1 MKIGVLKS
9 RVEKLLS
16 ESYGKGTFKEEIKN
30 FNRNVLSNKN
40 ISKLFFLYDELSTNK
55 GYDQKLAED
64 FVFES
69 ITMFENIINKTDKR
83 DLEKIKKW
91 VISVNSHNQYTDID
105 NLFYNSGDVLHL
117 ENKVRSKKVIVE
129 SLKKTQLNENKETIL
144 LPLSSMVK
152 VANKSI
158 EDFISN
164 LNESE
169 KKELN
174 LLLKEDELVLVE
186 LFQNLKDEA
195 VVKLIVV
202 LEGESDESVKN
213 TINETIDNIK
223 SKKFDRLEYFK
234 LKNLVDNI

>member
-83 DLEKIKKW
+83 DLEKLKKW

-117 ENKVRSKKVIVE
+117 ENKVRSKKIIVE
-129 SLKKTQLNENKETIL
+129 GLKKTQVNENKETIL

-174 LLLKEDELVLVE
+174 LLLKEEESVLVE
-186 LFQNLKDEA
+186 QFQNLKDEA
-195 VVKLIVV
+195 VVKLVVV

>member
-69 ITMFENIINKTDKR
+69 ITMFENIINKTDKK
-83 DLEKIKKW
+83 DLEKLKKW

-105 NLFYNSGDVLHL
+105 NLFYNSSDVLHL
-117 ENKVRSKKVIVE
+117 ENKVKSKKIIVE
-129 SLKKTQLNENKETIL
+129 GLKKTQINENKETIL

-152 VANKSI
+152 VANKTI
-158 EDFISN
+158 EDFVSN

-174 LLLKEDELVLVE
+174 SLLKEDESVLVE
-186 LFQNLKDEA
+186 RFQNLKDEA

-234 LKNLVDNI
+234 LKNLVDNL

>member
-55 GYDQKLAED
+55 GYEQKLAED

-69 ITMFENIINKTDKR
+69 ITMFENIINKTDKK
-83 DLEKIKKW
+83 DLEKLKKW
-91 VISVNSHNQYTDID
+91 SIGINSHNQYTDID

-117 ENKVRSKKVIVE
+117 ENKVRSKKLIVE
-129 SLKKTQLNENKETIL
+129 GLKKTPIVENKETIN

-158 EDFISN
+158 EEFVSN

-174 LLLKEDELVLVE
+174 LFLKEDVSVLVE
-186 LFQNLKDEA
+186 KFENLKDEA
-195 VVKLIVV
+195 VVKLVVV
-202 LEGESDESVKN
+202 LESESDESVKN

>member
-69 ITMFENIINKTDKR
+69 ITMFENIINKTDKK

-129 SLKKTQLNENKETIL
+129 GLKKTQVNENKETIL

-174 LLLKEDELVLVE
+174 LLLKEEESVLVE
-186 LFQNLKDEA
+186 QFQNLKDEA
-195 VVKLIVV
+195 VVKLVVV

>member
-69 ITMFENIINKTDKR
+69 ITMFENIINKTDKK

-129 SLKKTQLNENKETIL
+129 GLKKTQVNENKETIL
-144 LPLSSMVK
+144 LPLSSMVR
-152 VANKSI
+152 VANKTI
-158 EDFISN
+158 EEFISN

-174 LLLKEDELVLVE
+174 LLLKEDESVLIE
-186 LFQNLKDEA
+186 QFQNLKDEA
-195 VVKLIVV
+195 VVKLVVV
-202 LEGESDESVKN
+202 LEGEPTESVRN

>member
-69 ITMFENIINKTDKR
+69 ITMFENIINKTDKK

-129 SLKKTQLNENKETIL
+129 GLKKTQVNENKETIL

-174 LLLKEDELVLVE
+174 LLLKEDESVLIE
-186 LFQNLKDEA
+186 QFQNLKDEA
-195 VVKLIVV
+195 VVKLVVV
-202 LEGESDESVKN
+202 LEGEPTESVRN

>member
-69 ITMFENIINKTDKR
+69 ITMFENIINKTDKK
-83 DLEKIKKW
+83 DLEKLKKW

-105 NLFYNSGDVLHL
+105 NLFYNSSDVLHL
-117 ENKVRSKKVIVE
+117 ENKVKSKKIIVE
-129 SLKKTQLNENKETIL
+129 GLKKTQINENKETIL

-152 VANKSI
+152 VANK
-158 EDFISN
+158 
-164 LNESE
+164 
-169 KKELN
+169 
-174 LLLKEDELVLVE
+174 
-186 LFQNLKDEA
+186 
-195 VVKLIVV
+195 
-202 LEGESDESVKN
+202 
-213 TINETIDNIK
+213 TI
-223 SKKFDRLEYFK
+223 
-234 LKNLVDNI
+234 

>member
-83 DLEKIKKW
+83 DLEKLKKW

-129 SLKKTQLNENKETIL
+129 GLKKTQVNENKETIL
-144 LPLSSMVK
+144 LTLSSMVK

-174 LLLKEDELVLVE
+174 LLLKEEESVLVE
-186 LFQNLKDEA
+186 QFQNLKDEA
-195 VVKLIVV
+195 VVKLVVV

>member
-69 ITMFENIINKTDKR
+69 ITMFENIISKTDKR
-83 DLEKIKKW
+83 DLEKLKKW

-129 SLKKTQLNENKETIL
+129 ELKKTPINENKETIL

-152 VANKSI
+152 VANKTI
-158 EDFISN
+158 DDFISN

-174 LLLKEDELVLVE
+174 SLLKEDELVLVE
-186 LFQNLKDEA
+186 RFQNLKDEA

-202 LEGESDESVKN
+202 LEGEPTESVRD

-234 LKNLVDNI
+234 LKNLVDNL

>member
-83 DLEKIKKW
+83 DLEKLKKW
-91 VISVNSHNQYTDID
+91 SIGINTHNQYADID
-105 NLFYNSGDVLHL
+105 NLFYNTGDVLHL

-129 SLKKTQLNENKETIL
+129 GLKKAPIVESKETIL
-144 LPLSSMVK
+144 LPLSSMVR

-158 EDFISN
+158 EEFVSN

-174 LLLKEDELVLVE
+174 LFLKEDESVLSE
-186 LFQNLKDEA
+186 QFKNLKDEA
-195 VVKLIVV
+195 VVKLVVV
-202 LEGESDESVKN
+202 LESESDESVKS

-234 LKNLVDNI
+234 LKNLVDTL

>member
-16 ESYGKGTFKEEIKN
+16 ESYGKGTFKEELKN

-40 ISKLFFLYDELSTNK
+40 ISKLFYLYDELSTNK
-55 GYDQKLAED
+55 GYEQKLAED

-83 DLEKIKKW
+83 DLEKLKKW
-91 VISVNSHNQYTDID
+91 VISVNSHNQYSDID
-105 NLFYNSGDVLHL
+105 NLFYNSNDVLHL

-129 SLKKTQLNENKETIL
+129 TLKKNTTTSIKETIN

-152 VANKSI
+152 IANKTI
-158 EDFISN
+158 DDFISN

-174 LLLKEDELVLVE
+174 TLLSQDETILRE
-186 LFQNLKDEA
+186 NYQKLKDEA
-195 VVKLIVV
+195 IVKLVVV
-202 LEGESDESVKN
+202 LESESDENVKN

-223 SKKFDRLEYFK
+223 TKKFDRLEYFK
-234 LKNLVDNI
+234 LKNLVENL

>member
-9 RVEKLLS
+9 RVEKILS

-55 GYDQKLAED
+55 GYEQKLAED

-83 DLEKIKKW
+83 DLEKLKKW

-105 NLFYNSGDVLHL
+105 NLFYNSNDVLNL
-117 ENKVRSKKVIVE
+117 ENKIKSKKVIVE
-129 SLKKTQLNENKETIL
+129 TLRKNQVNSIKETIN

-152 VANKSI
+152 IANKTI
-158 EDFISN
+158 DDFISN

-174 LLLKEDELVLVE
+174 FLLSQDETILRE
-186 LFQNLKDEA
+186 KYQRLKDEA
-195 VVKLIVV
+195 IVKLVVV
-202 LEGESDESVKN
+202 LESESEQSVKN

-223 SKKFDRLEYFK
+223 TKKFDRLEYFK
-234 LKNLVDNI
+234 LKNLVDNL

>member
-30 FNRNVLSNKN
+30 FNRNVLLNKN
-40 ISKLFFLYDELSTNK
+40 ISKLFFLYDELSANK
-55 GYDQKLAED
+55 GYEQKLAED

-83 DLEKIKKW
+83 DLEKLKKW
-91 VISVNSHNQYTDID
+91 VTGVNSHNQYIDID
-105 NLFYNSGDVLHL
+105 NLFYNSSDVLHL
-117 ENKVRSKKVIVE
+117 ENKVRSKKVVVD
-129 SLKKTQLNENKETIL
+129 SVKKSAINENKEIIL
-144 LPLSSMVK
+144 LPLSSMVR
-152 VANKSI
+152 VANKTI
-158 EDFISN
+158 EEFISN

-174 LLLKEDELVLVE
+174 SLLKEDESLLVE
-186 LFQNLKDEA
+186 KFRTLKDEA
-195 VVKLIVV
+195 VVKLVVV
-202 LEGESDESVKN
+202 LESESDESVKN
-213 TINETIDNIK
+213 TINETIDDIK

-234 LKNLVDNI
+234 LKNLTDNI

>member
-1 MKIGVLKS
+1 MKIGILKS

-16 ESYGKGTFKEEIKN
+16 ESYGKGTFKDEIKN

-64 FVFES
+64 FIFES

-83 DLEKIKKW
+83 DLEKLKKW
-91 VISVNSHNQYTDID
+91 SISINSHNQYTDID
-105 NLFYNSGDVLHL
+105 NLFYNTGDVLHL

-129 SLKKTQLNENKETIL
+129 GLKKTPVVEIKETIL

-158 EDFISN
+158 EEFVSN

-174 LLLKEDELVLVE
+174 LFLKEDVSVLVE
-186 LFQNLKDEA
+186 RFESLKDEA
-195 VVKLIVV
+195 VVKLVVV
-202 LEGESDESVKN
+202 LESESDESVKN
-213 TINETIDNIK
+213 TINETIDNIRT
-223 SKKFDRLEYFK
+223 KKFDRLEYFK
-234 LKNLVDNI
+234 LKNLVDTL

>member
-16 ESYGKGTFKEEIKN
+16 ESYGKGTFKDEIKN

-83 DLEKIKKW
+83 DLEKLKKW
-91 VISVNSHNQYTDID
+91 SISINSHNQYTDID
-105 NLFYNSGDVLHL
+105 NLFYNTGDVLHL

-129 SLKKTQLNENKETIL
+129 GLKKTPVVEIKETIL

-158 EDFISN
+158 EEFVSN

-174 LLLKEDELVLVE
+174 LFLKEDESVLSE
-186 LFQNLKDEA
+186 QFQNLKDEA
-195 VVKLIVV
+195 VVKLVVV
-202 LEGESDESVKN
+202 LESESDELVKN

-234 LKNLVDNI
+234 LKNLVNTL

>member
-55 GYDQKLAED
+55 GYEQKLAED

-69 ITMFENIINKTDKR
+69 ITMFENIVNKTDKR
-83 DLEKIKKW
+83 DLEKLKRW
-91 VISVNSHNQYTDID
+91 VIGINSHNHYTDID
-105 NLFYNSGDVLHL
+105 NLFYNSSDVLHL
-117 ENKVRSKKVIVE
+117 ENKVKSKKIIIDII
-129 SLKKTQLNENKETIL
+129 KKSPINENKETIN
-144 LPLSSMVK
+144 LPLSSMVR
-152 VANKSI
+152 VANKTI
-158 EDFISN
+158 EEFISN

-169 KKELN
+169 RKELN
-174 LLLKEDELVLVE
+174 SLLKEDESILVE
-186 LFQNLKDEA
+186 KFESLKDDA
-195 VVKLIVV
+195 VVKLVVV
-202 LEGESDESVKN
+202 LESESDESVKD

-234 LKNLVDNI
+234 LKNLADNI

>member
-69 ITMFENIINKTDKR
+69 ITMFENIINKTDKM

-213 TINETIDNIK
+213 TINETIDSIK

>member
-9 RVEKLLS
+9 RVEKVLT

-69 ITMFENIINKTDKR
+69 ITMFENIINKTDKK

-129 SLKKTQLNENKETIL
+129 GLKKTQVNENKETIL

-186 LFQNLKDEA
+186 QFQNLKDEA
-195 VVKLIVV
+195 VVKLVVV

>member
-144 LPLSSMVK
+144 LPLSSIVK

-186 LFQNLKDEA
+186 QFQNLKDEA
-195 VVKLIVV
+195 VVKLVVV

>member
-129 SLKKTQLNENKETIL
+129 GLKKTQVNENKETIL

-158 EDFISN
+158 EEFVSN

-174 LLLKEDELVLVE
+174 LFLKEDVSVLVE
-186 LFQNLKDEA
+186 KFQNLKDEA
-195 VVKLIVV
+195 VVKLVVV
-202 LEGESDESVKN
+202 LESESDESVKS

-223 SKKFDRLEYFK
+223 TKKFDRLEYFK

>member
-9 RVEKLLS
+9 KVEKLLS

-40 ISKLFFLYDELSTNK
+40 ISKLFYLYDELSTNK
-55 GYDQKLAED
+55 GYEQKLAED

-83 DLEKIKKW
+83 DLEKLKKW
-91 VISVNSHNQYTDID
+91 VISTNSHNQYSDID
-105 NLFYNSGDVLHL
+105 NLFYNSNDVLHL

-129 SLKKTQLNENKETIL
+129 TLKKNTTTSIKETIN

-152 VANKSI
+152 IANKTI
-158 EDFISN
+158 DDFISN

-174 LLLKEDELVLVE
+174 ILLSQDENVLQE
-186 LFQNLKDEA
+186 NYQKFKDEA
-195 VVKLIVV
+195 IVKLVVV
-202 LEGESDESVKN
+202 LESESDENVKN

-223 SKKFDRLEYFK
+223 TKKFDRLEYFK
-234 LKNLVDNI
+234 LKNLVENL

>member
-1 MKIGVLKS
+1 MKIGILKS

-55 GYDQKLAED
+55 GYEQKLAED

-83 DLEKIKKW
+83 DLEKLKKW
-91 VISVNSHNQYTDID
+91 SVGINSHNQYQDID
-105 NLFYNSGDVLHL
+105 NLFYNTGDVLHL

-129 SLKKTQLNENKETIL
+129 ELKKSPIVESKKVIN
-144 LPLSSMVK
+144 LPLSSMVRI
-152 VANKSI
+152 ANKSI
-158 EDFISN
+158 EEFVVN
-164 LNESE
+164 LSESE

-174 LLLKEDELVLVE
+174 SLLKDDESVLLE
-186 LFQNLKDEA
+186 RFQNLKDEA
-195 VVKLIVV
+195 VVKLVVV
-202 LEGESDESVKN
+202 LESESDESVKS

-223 SKKFDRLEYFK
+223 TKKFDRLEYFK
-234 LKNLVDNI
+234 LKNLVDTL

>member
-83 DLEKIKKW
+83 DLEKLKKW

-117 ENKVRSKKVIVE
+117 ENKVRSKKIIVE
-129 SLKKTQLNENKETIL
+129 GLKKTQVNENKETIL

-152 VANKSI
+152 EIYRRFYFQFKRI
-158 EDFISN
+158 R
-164 LNESE
+164 
-169 KKELN
+169 KER
-174 LLLKEDELVLVE
+174 
-186 LFQNLKDEA
+186 
-195 VVKLIVV
+195 
-202 LEGESDESVKN
+202 
-213 TINETIDNIK
+213 T
-223 SKKFDRLEYFK
+223 
-234 LKNLVDNI
+234 

>member
-55 GYDQKLAED
+55 GYEQKLAED

-69 ITMFENIINKTDKR
+69 ITMFENIINKTDKK
-83 DLEKIKKW
+83 DLEKLKKW
-91 VISVNSHNQYTDID
+91 SIGINSHNQYTDID

-117 ENKVRSKKVIVE
+117 ENKVRSKKLIVDE
-129 SLKKTQLNENKETIL
+129 LKKTPIVENKETIN

-158 EDFISN
+158 EEFVSN

-174 LLLKEDELVLVE
+174 LFLKEDVSVLVE
-186 LFQNLKDEA
+186 KFQNLKDEA
-195 VVKLIVV
+195 VVKLVVV
-202 LEGESDESVKN
+202 LESESDESVKS

-223 SKKFDRLEYFK
+223 TKKFDRLEYFK
-234 LKNLVDNI
+234 LKNLVDTL

>member
-69 ITMFENIINKTDKR
+69 ITMFENIINKTDKK

-129 SLKKTQLNENKETIL
+129 GLKKTQVNENKETIL

-174 LLLKEDELVLVE
+174 LLLKEDESVLVE
-186 LFQNLKDEA
+186 QFQNLKDEA
-195 VVKLIVV
+195 VVKLVVV

>member
-55 GYDQKLAED
+55 GYEQKLAED

-69 ITMFENIINKTDKR
+69 ITMFENIINKTDKK
-83 DLEKIKKW
+83 DLEKLKRWSIG
-91 VISVNSHNQYTDID
+91 INSHNQYTDID
-105 NLFYNSGDVLHL
+105 NLFYNTGDVLHL

-129 SLKKTQLNENKETIL
+129 GLKKTPIVENKETIL
-144 LPLSSMVK
+144 LPLSSMVR

-158 EDFISN
+158 EEFVSN

-174 LLLKEDELVLVE
+174 LFLKEDELVLVE
-186 LFQNLKDEA
+186 RFQSLKDEA
-195 VVKLIVV
+195 VVKLVVV
-202 LEGESDESVKN
+202 LESESDESVKS

-223 SKKFDRLEYFK
+223 TKKFDRLEYFK
-234 LKNLVDNI
+234 LKNLVNTL

>member
-55 GYDQKLAED
+55 GYEQKLAED

-69 ITMFENIINKTDKR
+69 ITMFENIINKTDKK
-83 DLEKIKKW
+83 DLEKLKRWSIG
-91 VISVNSHNQYTDID
+91 INSHNQYTDID
-105 NLFYNSGDVLHL
+105 NLFYNTGDVLHL

-129 SLKKTQLNENKETIL
+129 GLKKTPVVESKETIL

-158 EDFISN
+158 EEFVSN

-174 LLLKEDELVLVE
+174 LFLKEDESVLSE
-186 LFQNLKDEA
+186 QFQNLKDEA
-195 VVKLIVV
+195 VVKLVVV
-202 LEGESDESVKN
+202 LESESDELVKN

-234 LKNLVDNI
+234 LKNLVNTL

>member
-83 DLEKIKKW
+83 DLEKLKKW

-117 ENKVRSKKVIVE
+117 ENKVRSKKIIVE
-129 SLKKTQLNENKETIL
+129 GLKKTQVNENKETIL

-174 LLLKEDELVLVE
+174 LLLKEDESVLSE
-186 LFQNLKDEA
+186 QFQNLKDEA
-195 VVKLIVV
+195 VVKLVVV

-234 LKNLVDNI
+234 LKNLVENI

>member
-105 NLFYNSGDVLHL
+105 NLFYNSVDVLHL

-129 SLKKTQLNENKETIL
+129 GLKKTQVNENKETIL

-174 LLLKEDELVLVE
+174 LLLNEDESVLVE
-186 LFQNLKDEA
+186 QFQNLKDEA
-195 VVKLIVV
+195 VVKLVVV

>member
-1 MKIGVLKS
+1 
-9 RVEKLLS
+9 
-16 ESYGKGTFKEEIKN
+16 
-30 FNRNVLSNKN
+30 
-40 ISKLFFLYDELSTNK
+40 
-55 GYDQKLAED
+55 
-64 FVFES
+64 
-69 ITMFENIINKTDKR
+69 MFENIINKTDKR

-129 SLKKTQLNENKETIL
+129 GLKKTQVNENKETIL

-174 LLLKEDELVLVE
+174 LLLKEDETVLVE
-186 LFQNLKDEA
+186 QFQNYPNRNGTH
-195 VVKLIVV
+195 
-202 LEGESDESVKN
+202 LEFMLGEVYKN
-213 TINETIDNIK
+213 K
-223 SKKFDRLEYFK
+223 SC
-234 LKNLVDNI
+234 

>member
-83 DLEKIKKW
+83 DLEKLKKW

-129 SLKKTQLNENKETIL
+129 GLKKTQVNENKETIL

-174 LLLKEDELVLVE
+174 LLLKEEESVLVE
-186 LFQNLKDEA
+186 QFQNLKDEA
-195 VVKLIVV
+195 VVKLVVV